1 MNALIV
7 TKELMSNQII
17 LRFGEVPLQ
26 SPLYA
31 LITKRVA
38 EWDCSRAFALFDE
51 FVATFEDIIKKG
63 KTAEFMLNLFV
74 IATNRKL
81 KDAPTFN
88 LGFFEEIDDVV
99 PMLVLEGD
107 SVTDSDTGIQMPITD
122 EMLNKVG
129 QEIEFYFDFQFIG
142 FRRLVRLRN

>member
-1 MNALIV
+1 
-7 TKELMSNQII
+7 MSNQII

-26 SPLYA
+26 SPLHA
-31 LITKRVA
+31 MIAKRVA

-63 KTAEFMLNLFV
+63 KTTEFMLNLFV

-107 SVTDSDTGIQMPITD
+107 SVTDGDTGIQIPITD

-142 FRRLVRLRN
+142 FRRLVGLRN